1 MTFIVKKKKKRL
13 ILGGSWVQGVW
24 ELTRE
29 MRNKGAVG
37 RDRRDD
43 SLGTGKE

>member
-1 MTFIVKKKKKRL
+1 M
-13 ILGGSWVQGVW
+13 G
-24 ELTRE
+24 LTRE

-43 SLGTGKE
+43 NLGTGKNELGRVAADSPTGSLNIAGGS